1 MSLLNLFRRKEK
13 SAELAKDRL
22 KIILAHE
29 RNRGQVSR
37 FNLSGLQQ
45 KIIKV
50 ISEHLQIQE
59 SDFTVD
65 LQQAKDGSKL
75 ELNVNLPEEITE

>member
-13 SAELAKDRL
+13 SAEVAKDRL

-29 RNRGQVSR
+29 RTRGQVSR
-37 FNLSGLQQ
+37 FNLAGLQQ

-50 ISEHLQIQE
+50 ISEHLHIQE
-59 SDFTVD
+59 SDFKVD

-75 ELNVNLPEEITE
+75 ELNVMLPEEDH